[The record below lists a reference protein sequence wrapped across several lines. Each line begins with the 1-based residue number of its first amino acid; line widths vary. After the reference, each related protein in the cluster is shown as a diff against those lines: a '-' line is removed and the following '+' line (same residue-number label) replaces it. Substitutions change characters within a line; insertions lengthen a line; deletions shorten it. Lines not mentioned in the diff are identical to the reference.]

1 MDRSKQREWRDLKPL
16 VIALVVLGLVFAAGI
31 AGYRTWQ
38 TGSQQ
43 HTASQQS
50 NGSAITPQNPAPAGA
65 PAH

>member
-1 MDRSKQREWRDLKPL
+1 MDRSERREWRDLKPL
-16 VIALVVLGLVFAAGI
+16 VIALVVLGLVFAGAI
-31 AGYRTWQ
+31 AGYWAWQ

-50 NGSAITPQNPAPAGA
+50 SGSAVSVPNAAPATA